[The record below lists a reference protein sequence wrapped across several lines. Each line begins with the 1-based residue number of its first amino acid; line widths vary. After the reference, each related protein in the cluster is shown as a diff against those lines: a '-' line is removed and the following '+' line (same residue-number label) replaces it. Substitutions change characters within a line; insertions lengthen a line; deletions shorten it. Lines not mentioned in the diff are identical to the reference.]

1 MGATK
6 ELAEFTCNTT
16 YNDFDTEVIKHTK
29 NLCLSGIGMTIAGV
43 PMRTSQGII
52 CYVKGIGAAPE
63 AGVMGAGFRTS
74 IEYAA
79 LANGTISHCTELEDD
94 SFPEG
99 TYMVGTFPTA
109 FALGEK
115 FHLSGREVIELIII
129 GYEVASLTANACIEA
144 MRRGFAIA
152 PIFHCLGSAAMTAKV
167 LKLGAH
173 ETTMAISLAASLSGG
188 IITQTGTGAHLYE
201 AGASQRSG
209 IMAAMLAKEGLT
221 GQPNIVECSNGLCD
235 GFAGVTDPKLPL
247 GKFRIR
253 DVGMKKY
260 PCCFLEMHIIDG
272 VRELIKEH
280 KLSADAVENVQVDLH
295 AGFFRVVRY
304 HHPSDSEFARFS
316 LPHSIA
322 ACFLTP
328 GGMPFL
334 DSYSDEAAQDP
345 KHQEFREKVTLVPHA
360 DWDTG
365 GISGRDIPVV
375 VRMKDGIEYQKMCPS
390 SDAPIIASDEEFRE
404 KYNNTATRLLSHKQ
418 ADEAAKLI
426 LALEDVKDV
435 TQLMDIITF
444 PEGGR

>member
-16 YNDFDTEVIKHTK
+16 YKDFDTEVIKHTK
-29 NLCLSGIGMTIAGV
+29 DLCLSGIGMTVAGV

-52 CYVKGIGAAPE
+52 RYVKGIGAAPE

-74 IEYAA
+74 MEYAV

-115 FHLSGREVIELIII
+115 FHLSGKEVIELIII
-129 GYEVASLTANACIEA
+129 GYEVTSRTALTCLEA

-152 PIFHCLGSAAMTAKV
+152 PIFGCLGAAAMTAKV
-167 LKLGAH
+167 LKLGVH
-173 ETTMAISLAASLSGG
+173 ETTMAISLAASQSAG

-201 AGASQRSG
+201 AGTCQRSG
-209 IMAAMLAKEGLT
+209 ISAAMLAKEGLT
-221 GQPNIVECSNGLCD
+221 GQPNIIECPNGLCD
-235 GFAGVTDPKLPL
+235 AVAGVTNPELHL

-253 DVGMKKY
+253 DVGVKKY
-260 PCCFLEMHIIDG
+260 PCCFLQMHIIDT
-272 VRELIKEH
+272 VRGLIKEH
-280 KLSADAVENVQVDLH
+280 KLSADDVENVQVDLH
-295 AGFFRVVRY
+295 AGFLRLVRY

-322 ACFLTP
+322 ACFLNDKV
-328 GGMPFL
+328 FL

-345 KHQEFREKVTLVPHA
+345 KYHEFREKVTIVPHT
-360 DWDTG
+360 DWDVG
-365 GISGRDIPVV
+365 GISGREIPVL
-375 VRMKDGIEYQKMCPS
+375 VRMKGGTEYKKMCPPT
-390 SDAPIIASDEEFRE
+390 DAPVIVSDEELRE
-404 KYNNTATRLLSHKQ
+404 KYNSCATLLLSRKQ

-435 TQLMDIITF
+435 TQLMDIVTF
-444 PEGGR
+444 PEGSR